1 MDAKMSRFF
10 RAEASLALSFLAAAV
25 AALSFA
31 GCTDSVSPPAAPPN
45 IVLITADDLG
55 WRDLGCFGDDQV
67 QTPNL
72 DDLCEQGVRFTNA
85 FVTASSCSAS
95 RASLLTGQY
104 PHTNGV
110 DGLVHR
116 YPDKSLPPGYP
127 TLASLL
133 ADAGYRTAIQGK
145 WHLSATDGPEAL
157 GYHENLSDAFE
168 QLVSN
173 DLDVE
178 KSLAFIERNQGNLFY
193 LEINSKHN
201 HRLPNGEFEFD
212 AEFPVDPDSVEPP
225 DYWHLPNWPEIRLE
239 LAKYY
244 SQTQRLDW
252 IVGQVMDKLNDLDL
266 AETTLIVFL
275 GDNGPPFPGAKL
287 TQHDR
292 GVGTPLIVQGSSFVR
307 SNVRIEGLTS
317 TIDLMPTLLEAAGV
331 PIPDAIQGRS
341 FLPLLTTGDS
351 KEAREA
357 IFSEMTYHVGYLPS
371 RAVRVDGWR
380 YIKNYSDNPIGLD
393 ECADKE
399 WAQRLAESP
408 DQPWLLPRVEE
419 ELYDLGEDPNEQVNL
434 VADPGSAQM
443 LGQMRQ
449 LLREHMEATGD
460 PFLDAPFTE
469 DYTPPEQ

>member
-1 MDAKMSRFF
+1 MDAKTNRFLGT
-10 RAEASLALSFLAAAV
+10 AASAAV
-25 AALSFA
+25 ALLVAAGALSSFT
-31 GCTDSVSPPAAPPN
+31 GCSDSASPPPIPPN

-55 WRDLGCFGDDQV
+55 WRDLGCFGDEQV

-72 DDLCEQGVRFTNA
+72 DALCEKGIRFTNA
-85 FVTASSCSAS
+85 FVTASSCSPS

-116 YPDKSLPPGYP
+116 HPEKSLPPGYP

-133 ADAGYRTAIQGK
+133 AGAGYRTAIQGK
-145 WHLSATDGPEAL
+145 WHLSARDDPEAL
-157 GYHENLSDAFE
+157 GYHENLSDAYE
-168 QLVSN
+168 QLISN

-178 KSLAFIERNQGNLFY
+178 KSLAFIERNQGNQFY

-212 AEFPVDPDSVEPP
+212 PDFPVDPDSLQPP
-225 DYWHLPNWPEIRLE
+225 DYWHLPDWPEIRLE

-252 IVGQVMDKLNDLDL
+252 IVGQVINKLNDLGL
-266 AETTLIVFL
+266 AETTIIVFL
-275 GDNGPPFPGAKL
+275 GDNGPPFPGAKM
-287 TQHDR
+287 TQYDR
-292 GVGTPLIVQGSSFVR
+292 GVGTPLIIQGSSIVR
-307 SNVRIEGLTS
+307 SVAPIEGLTS

-331 PIPDAIQGRS
+331 PIPDGVEGQS
-341 FLPLLTTGDS
+341 FLSLLTG
-351 KEAREA
+351 REA
-357 IFSEMTYHVGYLPS
+357 NGVREAVYSEMTYHVGYLPS
-371 RAVRVDGWR
+371 RAVRANNWK
-380 YIKNYSDNPIGLD
+380 YIKNYSDNPVGLD

-419 ELYDLGEDPNEQVNL
+419 ELYNLGEDPHEQVNL
-434 VADPGSAQM
+434 VGDPDSAQM
-443 LGQMRQ
+443 LGQMRE
-449 LLREHMEATGD
+449 LLRDHMEATGD
-460 PFLDAPFTE
+460 PFLDARFTH
-469 DYTPPEQ
+469 DYIPPE

>member
-1 MDAKMSRFF
+1 MDAKTNRFL
-10 RAEASLALSFLAAAV
+10 RTAASAAV
-25 AALSFA
+25 AVLVAAGALSSFT
-31 GCTDSVSPPAAPPN
+31 GCSDSASPPPIPPN

-55 WRDLGCFGDDQV
+55 WRDLGCFGDEQV

-72 DDLCEQGVRFTNA
+72 DTLCEAGVRFTNA

-116 YPDKSLPPGYP
+116 HPEKSLPPGYP

-133 ADAGYRTAIQGK
+133 AGAGYRTAIQGK
-145 WHLSATDGPEAL
+145 WHLSARDDPEAL
-157 GYHENLSDAFE
+157 GYHENLSDAYE
-168 QLVSN
+168 QLISN

-178 KSLAFIERNQGNLFY
+178 KSLAFIERNQGNQFY

-212 AEFPVDPDSVEPP
+212 PDFPVDPDSLRPP
-225 DYWHLPNWPEIRLE
+225 DYWHLPDWPEIRLE

-252 IVGQVMDKLNDLDL
+252 IVGQVINKLNDLGL
-266 AETTLIVFL
+266 AETTIIVFL
-275 GDNGPPFPGAKL
+275 GDNGPPFPGAKM
-287 TQHDR
+287 TQYDR
-292 GVGTPLIVQGSSFVR
+292 GVGTPLIIQGSSIVR
-307 SNVRIEGLTS
+307 SVAPIEGLTS

-331 PIPDAIQGRS
+331 PIPDGVEGQS
-341 FLPLLTTGDS
+341 FLSLLTGRES
-351 KEAREA
+351 NGAREA
-357 IFSEMTYHVGYLPS
+357 VYSEMTYHVDYLPS
-371 RAVRVDGWR
+371 RAVRANNWK
-380 YIKNYSDNPIGLD
+380 YIKNYSDNPVGLD

-419 ELYDLGEDPNEQVNL
+419 ELYDLREDPNEQVNL
-434 VADPGSAQM
+434 VSDPDSAQV
-443 LGQMRQ
+443 LAQMRE
-449 LLREHMEATGD
+449 LLREHMDATGD
-460 PFLDAPFTE
+460 PFLDAPFTH
-469 DYTPPEQ
+469 DYIPPE

>member
-1 MDAKMSRFF
+1 MNSNANRFSRS
-10 RAEASLALSFLAAAV
+10 AVDAAV
-25 AALSFA
+25 ALLVAAGLISSFSA
-31 GCTDSVSPPAAPPN
+31 CSESASAPAAPPN

-55 WRDLGCFGDDQV
+55 WRDLGCFGDEQV

-72 DDLCEQGVRFTNA
+72 DTLCDAGIRFTNA

-116 YPDKSLPPGYP
+116 HPDKSLPAGYP

-133 ADAGYRTAIQGK
+133 AGAGYRTAIQGK
-145 WHLSATDGPEAL
+145 WHLSANDDPGAL

-178 KSLAFIERNQGNLFY
+178 KSLAFIERNRDTPFY

-212 AEFPVDPDSVEPP
+212 PDFPVDPDSVQPP
-225 DYWHLPNWPEIRLE
+225 DYWHLPDWPEIRLE

-252 IVGQVMDKLNDLDL
+252 IVGQVMDKLNDLGL
-266 AETTLIVFL
+266 AETTLVVFL

-287 TQHDR
+287 TQYDR
-292 GVGTPLIVQGSSFVR
+292 GIGTPLIIQGSRIVR
-307 SNVRIEGLTS
+307 SDAPFEALTS
-317 TIDLMPTLLEAAGV
+317 TVDLMPTLLEAAGIA
-331 PIPDAIQGRS
+331 IPEGVEGQS
-341 FLPLLTTGDS
+341 FLPLLTGRSADPV
-351 KEAREA
+351 REA
-357 IFSEMTYHVGYLPS
+357 TYSEMTYHVGYLPS
-371 RAVRVDGWR
+371 RAVRTRNWK

-393 ECADKE
+393 ECDDKD

-408 DQPWLLPRVEE
+408 DQPWLLPRTEE
-419 ELYDLGEDPNEQVNL
+419 ELYNLDDDPNEQVNL
-434 VADPGSAQM
+434 TADPGSAQR

-449 LLREHMEATGD
+449 LLREHMEATAD
-460 PFLDAPFTE
+460 PYLDAPFTN
-469 DYTPPEQ
+469 DHVPPEE

>member
-1 MDAKMSRFF
+1 MDAKTDRFLQT
-10 RAEASLALSFLAAAV
+10 APSPAVALLVAAGALLSFI
-25 AALSFA
+25 
-31 GCTDSVSPPAAPPN
+31 GCDDSASSPPTPPN

-55 WRDLGCFGDDQV
+55 WRDLGCFGDEQV

-72 DDLCEQGVRFTNA
+72 DTLCEAGVRFTNA
-85 FVTASSCSAS
+85 FVTASSCSPS

-116 YPDKSLPPGYP
+116 HPEKSLPPGYP

-133 ADAGYRTAIQGK
+133 AGAGYQTAIQGK
-145 WHLSATDGPEAL
+145 WHLSARDDPEAL
-157 GYHENLSDAFE
+157 GYQENLSDAYE

-178 KSLAFIERNQGNLFY
+178 KSLAFIERNQGNRFY

-212 AEFPVDPDSVEPP
+212 PDFPVDPDSVQPP
-225 DYWHLPNWPEIRLE
+225 EYWHLPDWPEIRLE

-252 IVGQVMDKLNDLDL
+252 IVGQVINKLNDLGL
-266 AETTLIVFL
+266 AETTIIVFL
-275 GDNGPPFPGAKL
+275 GDNGPPFPGAKM
-287 TQHDR
+287 TQYDR
-292 GVGTPLIVQGSSFVR
+292 GVGTPLIIQGSSIVR
-307 SNVRIEGLTS
+307 STDPIDGLTS

-331 PIPDAIQGRS
+331 PIPDGVQGQS
-341 FLPLLTTGDS
+341 FLSLLTDRESNG
-351 KEAREA
+351 AREA
-357 IFSEMTYHVGYLPS
+357 VYSEMTYHVDYLPS
-371 RAVRVDGWR
+371 RAVRANNWK
-380 YIKNYSDNPIGLD
+380 YIKNYSDSPVGLD

-408 DQPWLLPRVEE
+408 NQPWLLPRVEE
-419 ELYDLGEDPNEQVNL
+419 ELYDLGEDPHEQVNL
-434 VADPGSAQM
+434 VGDPDSAQV
-443 LGQMRQ
+443 LGQMRE
-449 LLREHMEATGD
+449 LLRKHMEATDD
-460 PFLDAPFTE
+460 PFLDAPFTH
-469 DYTPPEQ
+469 DYVPPE